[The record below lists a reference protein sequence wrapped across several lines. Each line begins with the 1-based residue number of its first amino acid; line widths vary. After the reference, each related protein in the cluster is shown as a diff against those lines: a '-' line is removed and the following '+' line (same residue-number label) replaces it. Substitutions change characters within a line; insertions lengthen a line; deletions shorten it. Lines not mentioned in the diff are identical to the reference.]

1 VFVVTVS
8 WCRPLQT
15 FKATRHGIGKVD
27 RMLPTASM
35 AGMRWLLGAHCDE
48 RGLSWFHTAR
58 SGLYHPNAMPR
69 AEHRH
74 ALNGVDIVGCD
85 PGGLHPLVTHEGLT
99 IASRLI
105 GRVRPTTAP
114 APALVESATTMLAC
128 ALGTSVDRCVAVPL
142 DTVPRLTLVC
152 SCAHVFACLIVVLSG
167 NGASHAD
174 WIRGAATRLAVGME
188 LFGFYASRH
197 YRMLQLNAYSQRQ
210 RALAQMLRA
219 LAPNVTDVVV
229 VGYGYRCVQAS
240 CQWQCQCVCAVWEY
254 VTAMCVRVGCVSDQ
268 WSTPAAQGHA
278 CQLRAEVLGSLHLA
292 SSQDGVVQRVLHKV
306 RVVVRL

>member
-1 VFVVTVS
+1 
-8 WCRPLQT
+8 
-15 FKATRHGIGKVD
+15 
-27 RMLPTASM
+27 M
-35 AGMRWLLGAHCDE
+35 
-48 RGLSWFHTAR
+48 
-58 SGLYHPNAMPR
+58 
-69 AEHRH
+69 
-74 ALNGVDIVGCD
+74 
-85 PGGLHPLVTHEGLT
+85 
-99 IASRLI
+99 
-105 GRVRPTTAP
+105 
-114 APALVESATTMLAC
+114 
-128 ALGTSVDRCVAVPL
+128 
-142 DTVPRLTLVC
+142 
-152 SCAHVFACLIVVLSG
+152 FACLIVVLSG

-254 VTAMCVRVGCVSDQ
+254 VTAMCVRVGCVSGQ

-278 CQLRAEVLGSLHLA
+278 RQLRAEVLGSLHLA

-306 RVVVRL
+306 RAARL